1 MSKKKDSK
9 KQKPKV
15 KPELDGLDLN
25 VNEFGEIT
33 STMGI
38 EKINEFLDKNLY
50 DKKLDNLS
58 EGEEEE
64 KK

>member
-1 MSKKKDSK
+1 MSKKKNFK

-15 KPELDGLDLN
+15 NPELDGLDLN
-25 VNEFGEIT
+25 VNDFGEIV

-38 EKINEFLDKNLY
+38 EKINEFLDKNLH

-58 EGEEEE
+58 EEDEE
-64 KK
+64 KKK